1 MISFVAGSVYYSFPQ
16 VSPAII
22 GLVVD
27 TIGEDRASY
36 WLDRHA
42 GDRLVRITPELGAS
56 LDAVTAM
63 SDEEFLAE
71 YKQKEI
77 SLDGLAKLSAQALE
91 DDFVNRFRGSEVEH
105 HLNLDPPET
114 YEDELIVSEE
124 VAGKLESG
132 ELALPWGGQGSA
144 RKNDYV
150 MQFQAKKYPEFK
162 AERVYSV
169 PVIKGDASSLQDSL
183 DLLSKFSKDGLERR
197 IVREP
202 LAGILL
208 NQEDGEIAR
217 IGTPVRL
224 TVLDWAGRKRY
235 MAKGKVKVGPGK
247 GKPVK
252 RRVGE
257 GTERDMPYNTRVE
270 ITAGLDGKF
279 RGNSAVT
286 YRRIKVEALFGAPNG
301 HIPTL
306 KCHGLVTVEGRPKD
320 MVDVI
325 LQHIERCHMTAC
337 SSDWVQHPLEQSNTH
352 PGYFEGWIEASPE
365 SLAFVGSMP
374 VLVQV
379 F

>member
-36 WLDRHA
+36 WLDHHA

-56 LDAVTAM
+56 LDAVTKM

-71 YKQKEI
+71 YKQKEV
-77 SLDGLAKLSAQALE
+77 SMDGLAKLSAQALE
-91 DDFVNRFRGSEVEH
+91 DDFVNRFRQCESED

-124 VAGKLESG
+124 EA
-132 ELALPWGGQGSA
+132 ELIERGDLTLPWCSQGSS
-144 RKNDYV
+144 RKKDYV
-150 MQFQAKKYPEFK
+150 MFSQKMKYPEFR

-169 PVIKGDASSLQDSL
+169 PVIKGDASNLQDSL
-183 DLLSKFSKDGLERR
+183 DLLTNFSKDGLERR
-197 IVREP
+197 LVREP

-208 NQEDGEIAR
+208 NQEGGEIAR
-217 IGTPVRL
+217 IGVPVRL
-224 TVLDWAGRKRY
+224 TVRDWAGRKRF
-235 MAKGKVKVGPGK
+235 MAKGKVKAGPGK
-247 GKPVK
+247 GRSVK
-252 RRVGE
+252 RCVGE

-286 YRRIKVEALFGAPNG
+286 YRRIKVEVLFGAPKG

-306 KCHGLVTVEGRPKD
+306 KCHGLVTAEGRPKD

-325 LQHIERCHMTAC
+325 LQHIERCGMTAC

-352 PGYFEGWIEASPE
+352 PGYFEGWIEANPE

>member
-56 LDAVTAM
+56 LDAVTEM

-71 YKQKEI
+71 YKQKEV
-77 SLDGLAKLSAQALE
+77 SLDGLTKLSAQALE
-91 DDFVNRFRGSEVEH
+91 DDFVNRFRNGEI
-105 HLNLDPPET
+105 DPPET

-124 VAGKLESG
+124 EAELLERG
-132 ELALPWGGQGSA
+132 DLVLPWGGQGSS
-144 RKNDYV
+144 RKKDYV
-150 MQFQAKKYPEFK
+150 MFSQKMKYPEFK

-169 PVIKGDASSLQDSL
+169 PVIKGDASNLQDSL
-183 DLLSKFSKDGLERR
+183 DLLSKFSSDGLERR
-197 IVREP
+197 ISREP

-208 NQEDGEIAR
+208 DQEGGEIAR
-217 IGTPVRL
+217 IGNPIRL
-224 TVLDWAGRKRY
+224 TGRDWAGRKRY

-252 RRVGE
+252 RLVGE

-286 YRRIKVEALFGAPNG
+286 YRRIKVDVLFGAPKG

-306 KCHGLVTVEGRPKD
+306 KCHGLVTVDGRPKD

-325 LQHIERCHMTAC
+325 LQHIKACGLTAC
-337 SSDWVQHPLEQSNTH
+337 SSDWVQHPLEQSNTQ
-352 PGYFEGWIEASPE
+352 ATSR
-365 SLAFVGSMP
+365 AGSKLTP
-374 VLVQV
+374 SH
-379 F
+379 